1 MKKTVRIERTYR
13 APIADVWELWTTKDG
28 IEEWWGPDGFAVT
41 VQSLDLRAGG
51 ELHYTMTAMLPEMID
66 FMKKNGMPTST
77 KSRIT
82 FTEIVPNERLVYQHL
97 TDFVPGVAP
106 YDVTHR
112 VELEETPAGTKLT
125 LEFDAMHDDVW
136 TQRAKMGWES
146 ELDKLGKALTQGV

>member
-1 MKKTVRIERTYR
+1 MTKKTVTIERTYR

-41 VQSLDLRAGG
+41 VQSLDLRPGG
-51 ELHYTMTAMLPEMID
+51 ELHYTMTAMRPEMID

-77 KSRIT
+77 KSRSPRSSPT
-82 FTEIVPNERLVYQHL
+82 S
-97 TDFVPGVAP
+97 ASA
-106 YDVTHR
+106 R

-125 LEFDAMHDDVW
+125 LTFDAMHDDVW

-146 ELDKLGKALTQGV
+146 ELDKLGKALAA